1 MRKELFELFNDIYKR
16 TVEDNKE
23 DFMEIIG
30 IISKLCCYLIA
41 KNILT
46 QEEVSKILDIDIDM
60 NSLFSA
66 EKEE

>member
-1 MRKELFELFNDIYKR
+1 MNKELFELFNDIYKR